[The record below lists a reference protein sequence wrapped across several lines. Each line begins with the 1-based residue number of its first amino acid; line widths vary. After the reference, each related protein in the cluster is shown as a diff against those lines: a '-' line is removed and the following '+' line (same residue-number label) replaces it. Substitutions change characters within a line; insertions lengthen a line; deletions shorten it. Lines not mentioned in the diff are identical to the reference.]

1 LSVAWV
7 ACAEGVLG
15 TPRGSS
21 ALPALL
27 PPHATCRIA
36 DGPVRVELQRTLLT
50 DVPGV
55 MFGVV
60 ADAFSNEDGS
70 PVKGVLSP

>member
-1 LSVAWV
+1 MHVPLVAHLPCLLS
-7 ACAEGVLG
+7 CRH
-15 TPRGSS
+15 T
-21 ALPALL
+21 
-27 PPHATCRIA
+27 TCRIA

-70 PVKGVLSP
+70 PVKGVLSPRVTQPL